1 MALKEFRPLTPTQR
15 FKSLPAFDEITK
27 WRPEKSLLQPNKK
40 SGGRNNR
47 GRLTS
52 RHIGGGHKHKYRKV
66 DFKRRKYGVAAEVM
80 GIEYDPNRSA
90 RIALIK
96 YSDGEL
102 SYILAPSGL
111 KVGATVNAGNDAAP
125 DLGNSLP
132 LRAIPLG
139 TSVHNIELAPGR
151 GGKVARSAG
160 QQATL
165 TALEAEYALVKMPSG
180 EIRRIH
186 ENCFATIGQVG
197 NVDHM
202 NVSSGKAGRTRWRGR
217 RPHVRGMVM
226 NPIDHPMGG
235 GQGKS
240 KGGGGRHHPVS
251 PWGQLAKGFKTRA
264 KHKPSDRFIMQDRRK
279 KKFLVMARS
288 LKKGPFVPG
297 HLLEKID
304 KMNASGVKKPVKT
317 WARRSMVT
325 PDFVG
330 HTFMV
335 HNGKTFVS
343 VFVTENM
350 VGHKLGEF
358 SPTRIFKKHGSHT
371 AKVTK

>member
-1 MALKEFRPLTPTQR
+1 MALKSFRPLTPALR

-27 WRPEKSLLQPNKK
+27 QRPEKRLLEPKK
-40 SGGRNNR
+40 KTGGRNAF
-47 GRLTS
+47 GRMTS
-52 RHIGGGHKHKYRKV
+52 RHIGGGHKQKYRKV
-66 DFKRRKYGVAAEVM
+66 DFKRAKRGMTAEVI

-96 YSDGEL
+96 YEDGEL

-111 KVGATVNAGNDAAP
+111 TVGRRVAAGDSVAPEVGNA
-125 DLGNSLP
+125 LP

-139 TSVHNIELAPGR
+139 TNIHNIELTPGR
-151 GGKVARSAG
+151 GGQIARSAG
-160 QQATL
+160 QQAIL
-165 TALEAEYALVKMPSG
+165 NNLEGGYALIKMPSG

-186 ENCFATIGQVG
+186 ENAYATVGQVG

-217 RPHVRGMVM
+217 RPHVRGMAM

-264 KHKPSDRFIMQDRRK
+264 KHKPSDRFILERRRSK
-279 KKFLVMARS
+279 KK
-288 LKKGPFVPG
+288 
-297 HLLEKID
+297 
-304 KMNASGVKKPVKT
+304 N
-317 WARRSMVT
+317 
-325 PDFVG
+325 
-330 HTFMV
+330 
-335 HNGKTFVS
+335 
-343 VFVTENM
+343 
-350 VGHKLGEF
+350 
-358 SPTRIFKKHGSHT
+358 
-371 AKVTK
+371 